1 MTAERR
7 KALKAALSSGS
18 EAHAFGLAGSAPA
31 MMLAA
36 MPARRQPIMVVG
48 DSLDDA
54 GYLYHD
60 LSRILGEESVLMF
73 PSAYKRSIKYGQI
86 DPPSEILRTEALN
99 RWHADRG
106 MRYVV

>member
-73 PSAYKRSIKYGQI
+73 PRPTNAPSSMARSTPHPKYCA
-86 DPPSEILRTEALN
+86 PKLSTA
-99 RWHADRG
+99 G
-106 MRYVV
+106 MPTRDCVLS